1 MPVKEDVRMQAGK
14 CHRGNQPMRKT
25 FRRPAEDT
33 VGKGIAPR
41 RRTSV
46 SAQTHPGTPF
56 FWCQVS
62 CPPSR
67 QPSPC
72 LLVTTVQRSHV
83 NLSFLSAEKTPL
95 LFI

>member
-1 MPVKEDVRMQAGK
+1 MLVKEDVRIQGDER
-14 CHRGNQPMRKT
+14 HRGNQPTRRT

-33 VGKGIAPR
+33 VGTGITPR
-41 RRTSV
+41 RANAGQGPDTARTR
-46 SAQTHPGTPF
+46 
-56 FWCQVS
+56 FWCQT
-62 CPPSR
+62 PWTLSR

-72 LLVTTVQRSHV
+72 LLVTTVQRSHM